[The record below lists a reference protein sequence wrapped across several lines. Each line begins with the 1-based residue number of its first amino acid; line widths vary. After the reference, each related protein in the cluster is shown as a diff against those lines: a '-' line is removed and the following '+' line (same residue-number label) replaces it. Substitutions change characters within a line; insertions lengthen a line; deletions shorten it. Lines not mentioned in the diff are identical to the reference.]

1 MKTED
6 SRSASDAATKNAD
19 ARQILKAR
27 AKVLARPPESYQQT
41 EAALE
46 VIEFGLAQERY
57 AIPTAAV
64 REVYPLK
71 ELTPLPCVPPFVVG
85 ISNVRGQILPV
96 IDIKKLFD
104 LPQQGITDLH
114 KVIIVGNDE
123 IELGVLADVIVGLRK
138 IPNNALQPSL
148 PTLTGLRE
156 EYLKG
161 VTADRLVV
169 LDVAKILADPK
180 IIVNE
185 DADTEARY

>member
-1 MKTED
+1 MKPAEPT
-6 SRSASDAATKNAD
+6 STSDASSNKAE

-27 AKVLARPPESYQQT
+27 AKALARRCESDKHT
-41 EAALE
+41 EAAVE
-46 VIEFGLAQERY
+46 VVEFGLAQERY
-57 AIPTAAV
+57 GIPTPAV

-71 ELTPLPCVPPFVVG
+71 DLTPVPCVPPFVPG
-85 ISNVRGQILPV
+85 IINVRGQILAV

-114 KVIIVGNDE
+114 KVIIVHNDE
-123 IELGVLADVIVGLRK
+123 MELGLLADVIIGLRV
-138 IPNNALQPSL
+138 IPVSALQPSL
-148 PTLTGLRE
+148 PTLTAFRQ

-161 VTADRLVV
+161 VTADRLIV

-185 DADTEARY
+185 HLET

>member
-1 MKTED
+1 MKTEQPPSALTAD
-6 SRSASDAATKNAD
+6 SNGGD

-27 AKVLARPPESYQQT
+27 AKALARPRESLKHT
-41 EAALE
+41 EAVIE

-71 ELTPLPCVPPFVVG
+71 DLTPLPCTPPFVLGV
-85 ISNVRGQILPV
+85 INVRGQILPV
-96 IDIKKLFD
+96 IDIKEFFD
-104 LPQQGITDLH
+104 LPEQGITDLH
-114 KVIIVGNDE
+114 KVIIVQHE
-123 IELGVLADVIVGLRK
+123 ELELGILADVVLGMRMLQINVV
-138 IPNNALQPSL
+138 QPSL
-148 PTLTGLRE
+148 PTLTGIRE

-161 VTADRLVV
+161 VTAERLVV

-185 DADTEARY
+185 EVET

>member
-1 MKTED
+1 MKTEQPA
-6 SRSASDAATKNAD
+6 SASAADSNGGD

-27 AKVLARPPESYQQT
+27 AKALARPPESRQHT

-57 AIPTAAV
+57 AILTAAV

-71 ELTPLPCVPPFVVG
+71 DLTPLPCTPPFVLG
-85 ISNVRGQILPV
+85 IINVRGQILPV
-96 IDIKKLFD
+96 IDIKKFFD

-114 KVIIVGNDE
+114 KVIIVHNE
-123 IELGVLADVIVGLRK
+123 EMELGILADVIIGLRVM
-138 IPNNALQPSL
+138 PVNALEPSL
-148 PTLTGLRE
+148 PTLTGVRE

-185 DADTEARY
+185 DVGT

>member
-1 MKTED
+1 MKTEQPV
-6 SRSASDAATKNAD
+6 SASAVGSNGAD

-27 AKVLARPPESYQQT
+27 AKALARPPESRQNT
-41 EAALE
+41 EAAVEL
-46 VIEFGLAQERY
+46 IEFRLAQERY
-57 AIPTAAV
+57 AIPTADV

-71 ELTPLPCVPPFVVG
+71 NLTPLPCTPPYVLG
-85 ISNVRGQILPV
+85 IINVRGQILPV
-96 IDIKKLFD
+96 IDIKRFFD

-114 KVIIVGNDE
+114 RVIIVHNE
-123 IELGVLADVIVGLRK
+123 EVELGIVADIMVGLRVM
-138 IPNNALQPSL
+138 PLNALQPSL
-148 PTLTGLRE
+148 PTLTGVRE

-185 DADTEARY
+185 NVET